1 MKDIIMQLAF
11 DVLSILIPALAA
23 LTVEYI
29 RRRLG
34 TEKLKRIQEE
44 LATKQELAALAVRFA
59 QQCWASSPGPE
70 RYQKAAEWL
79 ASRATERGLK
89 VTPDEVKGLIEAALR
104 MAKDQFGEEWG
115 KVDRSGEIQTAGTGK
130 SRASEGSGAA

>member
-1 MKDIIMQLAF
+1 MEDKLIQLAY
-11 DVLSILIPALAA
+11 DALSVLVPVLAA
-23 LTVEYI
+23 LAVEYL

-34 TEKLKRIQEE
+34 TEKMRRIQEE

-115 KVDRSGEIQTAGTGK
+115 KVDRSEENQTAGAGK
-130 SRASEGSGAA
+130 SRASEGSGEA